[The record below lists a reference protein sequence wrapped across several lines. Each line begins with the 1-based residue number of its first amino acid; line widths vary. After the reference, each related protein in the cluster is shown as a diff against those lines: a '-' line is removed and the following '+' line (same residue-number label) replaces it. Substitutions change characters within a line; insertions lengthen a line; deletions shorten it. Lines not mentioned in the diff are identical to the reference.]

1 MNTDAQTNLEMRK
14 LQATPYTGDGRLIV
28 PLSLKNLKFANPV
41 IEQLKNDLQPY
52 FTTTNKDFKKGLN
65 KTFILFVCNFV
76 CCAFERKPLS
86 IPSSETNYGKDSMY
100 NKLRITW
107 GTKERIVNGLL
118 NTGYIELFVKGNPIN
133 QRVNSYIPTTKL
145 EEYLFK
151 LLYSVE
157 EDFKLTVKDLIILRD
172 KEEDIESKKKVG
184 RNKEVESNMRRST
197 RHSIASNH
205 PDLLAL
211 KRINVALSKCTYPLK
226 SPVKRIFSD
235 LTSMKGGRLYTR
247 MQTLPDKKAR
257 IRINTH
263 FNGDPVVEV
272 DLSANHPRMIA
283 ALNGHELPADFY
295 DEVASKTRTS
305 KLQVKFFYMKA
316 IGAENRSISR
326 YDTKDEKHW
335 NEEHL
340 VLTHEER
347 MRIEDYTHRHLPF
360 LYEGLFKGMGVT
372 LQSLE
377 GDILLK
383 TMLTLLDQDIP
394 SLPMHDAVYVQQQ
407 FLLQAKKA
415 IEDAWTSSLNVKFK
429 PFTKIDEIKHV

>member
-1 MNTDAQTNLEMRK
+1 MNTDTQAIQEMRK
-14 LQATPYTGDGRLIV
+14 LQGTPYKGDGRLIV
-28 PLSLKNLKFANPV
+28 PLSLKNLKFADPV
-41 IEQLKNDLQPY
+41 IKQIREDLQPY
-52 FTTTNKDFKKGLN
+52 FVTTNKAFKEGLN

-100 NKLRITW
+100 NKLRMTW

-118 NTGYIELFVKGNPIN
+118 NTGYIELFEKGNPMN
-133 QRVNSYIPTTKL
+133 QRVNSYIPTPKL

-157 EDFKLTVKDLIILRD
+157 EDFKLTVKELIILRD
-172 KEEDIESKKKVG
+172 KEGEDKVSKKKG
-184 RNKEVESNMRRST
+184 KPKEVESNMRRST
-197 RHSIASNH
+197 RQSIAPDH

-211 KRINVALSKCTYPLK
+211 KRINEALSKCTYPLK

-263 FNGDPVVEV
+263 FNGDSVAEV
-272 DLSANHPRMIA
+272 DLSANHPRMLA
-283 ALNGHELPADFY
+283 ALSGHELPADFY
-295 DEVASKTRTS
+295 DEVAAKTQTT
-305 KLQVKFFYMKA
+305 KLQVKFFFMKA
-316 IGAENRSISR
+316 IGADNRNISS

-347 MRIEDYTHRHLPF
+347 MRIEDYTQHHLPY
-360 LYEGLFKGMGVT
+360 LYEGLFKGIGVA
-372 LQSLE
+372 LQGLE

-383 TMLTLLDQDIP
+383 TMITLLDQNIP
-394 SLPMHDAVYVQQQ
+394 SLPMHDAVYVQKK
-407 FLLQAKKA
+407 FTPQAKKA
-415 IEDAWTSSLNVKFK
+415 IENAWMSSLGVKFR
-429 PFTKIDEIKHV
+429 PFTKIDWVVND

>member
-1 MNTDAQTNLEMRK
+1 MNIDTQANEEMRK
-14 LQATPYTGDGRLIV
+14 LQMTPYKGDGRLIV
-28 PLSLKNLKFANPV
+28 PLSLKNLKFANHV
-41 IEQLKNDLQPY
+41 IKQIREDLQPY
-52 FTTTNKDFKKGLN
+52 FVTSNKAFKEGLN

-118 NTGYIELFVKGNPIN
+118 NTGYIELFDKGNPMK
-133 QRVNSYIPTTKL
+133 QKVNSYISTPKL

-157 EDFKLTVKDLIILRD
+157 EEFKLTTKDLIILRD
-172 KEEDIESKKKVG
+172 KVEDKVSKKKEVRG
-184 RNKEVESNMRRST
+184 KEVESNMRRST
-197 RHSIASNH
+197 SNSIALDH

-211 KRINVALSKCTYPLK
+211 KRINEALSKCKFPLK

-263 FNGDPVVEV
+263 FNGDPVAEV

-283 ALNGHELPADFY
+283 ALHGHELPADFY
-295 DEVASKTRTS
+295 EDVAKQTQTT

-335 NEEHL
+335 TEEHL
-340 VLTHEER
+340 VLTQEER
-347 MRIEDYTHRHLPF
+347 MKIEEYTQQQLPF
-360 LYEGLFKGMGVT
+360 LYVGLFKGMGVT
-372 LQSLE
+372 LQGLE

-383 TMLTLLDQDIP
+383 TMDTLLDQNIP

-407 FLLQAKKA
+407 FKTQARKA
-415 IEDAWTSSLNVKFK
+415 IEDAWMDRLDVKFV
-429 PFTKIDEIKHV
+429 PYTKIDSII

>member
-1 MNTDAQTNLEMRK
+1 M
-14 LQATPYTGDGRLIV
+14 TPYKGDGRLIV
-28 PLSLKNLKFANPV
+28 PLSLKNLRFANPV
-41 IEQLKNDLQPY
+41 INQIREDLQPY
-52 FTTTNKDFKKGLN
+52 FVTSNKAFKEGLN

-100 NKLRITW
+100 NKLRMTW
-107 GTKERIVNGLL
+107 ETKERIVNGLL
-118 NTGYIELFVKGNPIN
+118 NTGYIELFEKGNPMN
-133 QRVNSYIPTTKL
+133 QRVNSYIPTSKL

-157 EDFKLTVKDLIILRD
+157 EDFKLPVKDLIILRD
-172 KEEDIESKKKVG
+172 KEGEDKISKKEG
-184 RNKEVESNMRRST
+184 RDKQVESNMRRST
-197 RHSIASNH
+197 RHSIASDH
-205 PDLLAL
+205 RDLLAL
-211 KRINVALSKCTYPLK
+211 KRINEALSKCTYPLK

-263 FNGDPVVEV
+263 FNGDPVAEV

-283 ALNGHELPADFY
+283 ALNGYELPADFY
-295 DEVASKTRTS
+295 NEVAIETGTT
-305 KLQVKFFYMKA
+305 KLQVKFFFMKA
-316 IGAENRSISR
+316 IGADNRSISR
-326 YDTKDEKHW
+326 YDTKDENHW
-335 NEEHL
+335 TEEHL
-340 VLTHEER
+340 VLTQEER
-347 MRIEDYTHRHLPF
+347 MKIEDYTQRHLPF
-360 LYEGLFKGMGVT
+360 LYVGLFKGMGVS

-407 FLLQAKKA
+407 FKIQAKKA
-415 IEDAWTSSLNVKFK
+415 IEDAWMNTLDVKFV
-429 PFTKIDEIKHV
+429 PYTQFDSVI

>member
-1 MNTDAQTNLEMRK
+1 MNTDTQAIQEVRK
-14 LQATPYTGDGRLIV
+14 LQATPYKGDGRLII

-41 IEQLKNDLQPY
+41 LRQIRLDLQPY
-52 FTTTNKDFKKGLN
+52 FDTANSKFKVGLN
-65 KTFILFVCNFV
+65 KTFTLLVCNFV

-86 IPSSETNYGKDSMY
+86 IPSSETSYGKNSIY

-107 GTKERIVNGLL
+107 GTQDRIVKGLM
-118 NTGYIELFVKGNPIN
+118 NTGYIALFEKGKPIN
-133 QRVNSYIPTTKL
+133 KRVNSYIPTAKL
-145 EEYLFK
+145 EEYLFR

-157 EDFKLTVKDLIILRD
+157 EDFRLTNQDLIILRD
-172 KEEDIESKKKVG
+172 KEGEDKERKKG
-184 RNKEVESNMRRST
+184 RRGKGVEGNMRRST
-197 RHSIASNH
+197 RHSIASDH

-211 KRINVALSKCTYPLK
+211 RRINEALSKCTYPLK

-235 LTSMKGGRLYTR
+235 INSMKGGRLYTR

-263 FNGDPVVEV
+263 FNGDPVAEV

-283 ALNGHELPADFY
+283 ALKGHELPADFY
-295 DEVASKTRTS
+295 GEVARKTGTS
-305 KLQVKFFYMKA
+305 RLQVKFFYMKA
-316 IGAENRSISR
+316 IGAENRNILR

-347 MRIEDYTHRHLPF
+347 IKIEEFTKKHLPF
-360 LYEGLFKGMGVT
+360 LYVGLFKGTGVT

-383 TMLTLLDQDIP
+383 TMITLLDQDIP
-394 SLPMHDAVYVQQQ
+394 SLPMHDAVYVQDK
-407 FLLQAKKA
+407 FSGQAKKA
-415 IEDAWTSSLNVKFK
+415 IEDAWMETLDVKFR
-429 PFTKIDEIKHV
+429 PFTKIDNQRQ